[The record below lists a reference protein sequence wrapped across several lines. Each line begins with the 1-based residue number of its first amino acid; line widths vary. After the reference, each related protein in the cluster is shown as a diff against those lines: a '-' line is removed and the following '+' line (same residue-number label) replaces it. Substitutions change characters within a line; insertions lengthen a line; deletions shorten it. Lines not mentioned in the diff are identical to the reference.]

1 MTGFP
6 KGLEQVESRS
16 VNRPQILQ
24 MFIIGVGRA
33 MPPELAKR
41 TTWKSLRLGNTGGK
55 DTATFQDTDTW
66 GQLEDRL
73 GMHPLQ
79 IPSWCSYFRNL
90 KSEVL
95 EALKSDQQSTRIQR
109 VAAAHA
115 AGHGRLPA
123 PMVLVTNSKRKA
135 AS

>member
-1 MTGFP
+1 MTSFP
-6 KGLEQVESRS
+6 RVLEQGKARS

-24 MFIIGVGRA
+24 MFIIGIGRA
-33 MPPELAKR
+33 MPPELAKS
-41 TTWKSLRLGNTGGK
+41 TTWKSLRLGNTDPQ

-79 IPSWCSYFRNL
+79 IPSWCSYFRGL
-90 KSEVL
+90 KGEVL
-95 EALKSDQQSTRIQR
+95 EAQKSDRQSTRIQR

-115 AGHGRLPA
+115 AEHGRLPA